1 MFGRTRLTN
10 VREKLLG
17 IVTEC
22 WEVGELTARE
32 FETAKWLINVSEG
45 EEGIDALNNV
55 DDPLLVERLQMERK
69 LEYLLDEAEDVRKLY
84 EHTVQAAEQKLE
96 ELAER
101 LSVLRERY
109 TEEVEAYRHWWARF
123 YGYGT
128 GYWKVDRAICPWQD
142 SFVKRVARPLERFG
156 RQQRRKN
163 GSEK

>member
-22 WEVGELTARE
+22 WAVGELTARE
-32 FETAKWLINVSEG
+32 FETAKRLINVGEG
-45 EEGIDALNNV
+45 EEGINALNNV
-55 DDPLLVERLQMERK
+55 DDPLLAERLQMERK

-84 EHTVQAAEQKLE
+84 EHTFQAAEQKLE

-101 LSVLRERY
+101 LGVLRERY
-109 TEEVEAYRHWWARF
+109 TEEVEAYRRWWARF

-128 GYWKVDRAICPWQD
+128 GYWKVDRSMCPWQD
-142 SFVKRVARPLERFG
+142 SFVKRVARPLECFG
-156 RQQRRKN
+156 R
-163 GSEK
+163 